1 MTEPAPTARQ
11 MWTLFEPVHIIS
23 YFAAEPRAEFEKAGV
38 RGYWRGYFAG
48 RAAPLGHTAAAPVIA
63 SFFSFAPAMV
73 SRALPGVWEMISP
86 QDALGVRA
94 AGAAAALRTLLGL
107 ASGQTAAAN
116 LAQAADLLVAATDDI
131 EAAGR
136 PLGAANA
143 ALPMPAEPLAR
154 LWQAATVLREH
165 RGDGHVAAL
174 VAADLDGSEALAL
187 RVGVDL
193 AAGGAHSSQAWG
205 WTRQELQPIRGWT
218 DADWDA
224 ATQRLAGRGLL
235 SSDGT
240 ATTEGVAVHR
250 GVERA
255 TDVSAARPWARLGAS
270 DTARLAE
277 LLEPVAAACGAALPR
292 PGPASALTG
301 SSATSTA

>member
-1 MTEPAPTARQ
+1 MTDPAPTARQ

-23 YFAAEPRAEFEKAGV
+23 YFAAEPRAEFERTGL
-38 RGYWRGYFAG
+38 RGFWRGYFAG
-48 RAAPLGHTAAAPVIA
+48 RAAPLGRTAAAPVIA
-63 SFFSFAPAMV
+63 SFFSFAPSMV

-86 QDALGVRA
+86 PDALGARA
-94 AGAAAALRTLLGL
+94 AGAVAALRTLLGL
-107 ASGQTAAAN
+107 AGGQAAPAEV
-116 LAQAADLLVAATDDI
+116 AQAADLLLAATEDI

-143 ALPMPAEPLAR
+143 ALPVPSEPLAR

-187 RVGVDL
+187 RAGVNL
-193 AAGGAHSSQAWG
+193 AAGGAPGSRAWG
-205 WTRQELQPIRGWT
+205 WTRPELQPNRGWT

-235 SSDGT
+235 GSDGT
-240 ATTEGVAVHR
+240 ATTDGVAVYQHA
-250 GVERA
+250 ERV
-255 TDVSAARPWARLGAS
+255 TDVSAARPWARLGA
-270 DTARLAE
+270 DNTARLAE
-277 LLEPVAAACGAALPR
+277 LLEPIAAACARALPN
-292 PGPASALTG
+292 PGPASGPAG
-301 SSATSTA
+301 PAARSAA